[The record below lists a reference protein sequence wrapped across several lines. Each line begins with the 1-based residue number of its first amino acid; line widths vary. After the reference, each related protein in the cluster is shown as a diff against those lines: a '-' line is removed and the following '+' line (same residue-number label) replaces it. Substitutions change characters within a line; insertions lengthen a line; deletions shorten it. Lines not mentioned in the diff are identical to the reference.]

1 MPKDTLW
8 YTRCPVPTA
17 WSLAV
22 HLGWLD
28 EEFEAEGIAF
38 SSLLNS
44 DDRRVRESHFDHTLP
59 DSFRHGGNTPP
70 LWARS
75 VGNDVRLIGLSWTD
89 QPQLLLA
96 LPESGI
102 RSPKDLKGKRL
113 SLPRR
118 KNDTIDFW
126 RAQALQFYD
135 TALASAGLT
144 LADVELVD
152 LPIERRFID
161 GASEPSKDGSLWNA
175 SINKASQREEISA
188 LVRRQVDVIASGG
201 PRALENQAL
210 LGAHVVYDLLQTPTR
225 LGRTSNS
232 FPYTL
237 TVSGTLLEERPDL
250 VVRTLI
256 RVLDAAEWAKTH
268 RSEVVRITAREL
280 GVAEEFVEQGL
291 PDLAD
296 QLDVNLSVENIQALR
311 RRKEF
316 LLEHGFLPNHFDLD
330 QWIAPEPLQQAL
342 LIRRSRGITAIKEP
356 LSVGAA

>member
-1 MPKDTLW
+1 MSTNTLW

-28 EEFEAEGIAF
+28 DEFADDGITV
-38 SSLLNS
+38 SSLLQS
-44 DDRRVRESHFDHTLP
+44 PDRAVRESHFDHTLA

-89 QPQLLLA
+89 QPQLLLT

-102 RSPKDLKGKRL
+102 KSPKDLKGRRL

-118 KNDTIDFW
+118 TRDTIDFW
-126 RAQALQFYD
+126 RAQALQFYH

-144 LADVELVD
+144 LQDVELVD

-161 GASEPSKDGSLWNA
+161 GAGAPSKDGSLWSA
-175 SINKASQREEISA
+175 AITRATQREEIAA
-188 LVRRQVDVIASGG
+188 LVRGDVDVIASGG

-210 LGAHVVYDLLQTPTR
+210 LGAHAVYDLLQSPTR

-237 TVSGTLLEERPDL
+237 TVSGALLERRPDL
-250 VVRTLI
+250 VVRVLVRI
-256 RVLDAAEWAKTH
+256 LDAAEWAKSH
-268 RSEVVRITAREL
+268 RDEVVRITAREL
-280 GVAEEFVEQGL
+280 GVAEEFVADGL

-296 QLDVNLSVENIQALR
+296 QLDVNLAPENVAALQ
-311 RRKEF
+311 RRKDF
-316 LLEHGFLPNHFDLD
+316 LLEHGFIERDFDLD
-330 QWIAPEPLQQAL
+330 EWIAREPLEQAKLVRKGRNIRTQPEP
-342 LIRRSRGITAIKEP
+342 AI
-356 LSVGAA
+356 ADAR